1 MTEIKQLWEILVPY
15 KMGRKNVQVPYH
27 QEWDA
32 KVITISGGMTIMK
45 LVKGVW
51 MSPTNNTHKELMIPV
66 RIACSEEQIREIGAM
81 TIVHYKQEAV
91 FITLISEKAIILHA
105 SPQTYTE
112 KRIANN
118 LAADKE
124 YRAAFEEEERNL
136 KNPQNSVD
144 KH

>member
-32 KVITISGGMTIMK
+32 KVMAISGGMTIMK

-51 MSPTNNTHKELMIPV
+51 MSPVNEKTHKELMIPV

-81 TIVHYKQEAV
+81 TLIHYKQEAV
-91 FITLISEKAIILHA
+91 FITLVSEKTLILHA
-105 SPQTYTE
+105 EP
-112 KRIANN
+112 N
-118 LAADKE
+118 
-124 YRAAFEEEERNL
+124 
-136 KNPQNSVD
+136 
-144 KH
+144 